1 MFCPKCASQVE
12 STSGFCPNCGSKV
25 DPEAY
30 SKKSDR
36 QRETEYPSNKRHDI
50 ETFPRDIPSMALNIV
65 TGYIFNIV
73 GLFVALF
80 YFFFTAYYRKPSSII
95 KCVGISLI
103 AVVLI
108 GALWFFGILAG
119 IISGFSGAGLVI
131 ALIFGG
137 LSIGIFG
144 LGLYWSYRV
153 TVSDIHKAEAAI
165 RAEGFKV

>member
-12 STSGFCPNCGSKV
+12 TTTEYCPNCGAKV

-30 SKKSDR
+30 TKKSDR

-50 ETFPRDIPSMALNIV
+50 DTFPRDIPSMALNIV